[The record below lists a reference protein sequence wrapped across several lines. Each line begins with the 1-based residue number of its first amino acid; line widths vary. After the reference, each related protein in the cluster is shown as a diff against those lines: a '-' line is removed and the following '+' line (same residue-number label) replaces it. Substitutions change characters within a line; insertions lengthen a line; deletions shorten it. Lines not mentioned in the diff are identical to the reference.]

1 MNGGLMSRTAL
12 IALALAFSACSGT
25 AEVEAPTTPP
35 VDVPEVVEP
44 VVADGDAEA
53 APAALVPSPSETQRA
68 VEAAGI
74 EVALA
79 TLISHPTLAIASDSE
94 DQVAVST
101 GVVVADLL
109 LTAKASTNE
118 QLITQ
123 IDAIALGMK
132 TLDAGSDIDSV
143 LMDLKTRI
151 ASDSMTRGELVS
163 ELELLSGAIIPE
175 LEFNGRAR
183 IVPLIQAG
191 SWLEATNL
199 LARALKGTGQAGAAD
214 ALLKQPEVVEYFQKY
229 AMEHGVDVAAP
240 VTETLV
246 KALETLGEVA
256 HKDGSITD
264 EDLEHVIESTQAVL
278 SLL

>member
-1 MNGGLMSRTAL
+1 MSRTAI
-12 IALALAFSACSGT
+12 IALALAISACTGT
-25 AEVEAPTTPP
+25 AEVQAPTEAP

-44 VVADGDAEA
+44 VVEDGDADD

-74 EVALA
+74 DVALA
-79 TLISHPTLAIASDSE
+79 SLITHPTLAIASDSE

-109 LTAKASTNE
+109 LTAKTSTNE
-118 QLITQ
+118 QLTTQ

-132 TLDAGSDIDSV
+132 ALDAGTDIDSV
-143 LMDLKTRI
+143 LMDLKTRV
-151 ASDSMTRGELVS
+151 AADSITREELVS
-163 ELELLSGAIIPE
+163 ELEMLSGAIIPE

-199 LARALKGTGQAGAAD
+199 LARALMGTGQAGAAD
-214 ALLKQPEVVEYFQKY
+214 PLIKQPEVVEYFQKY
-229 AMEHGVDVAAP
+229 AMEHGMDVAAP
-240 VTETLV
+240 VTETML
-246 KALETLGEVA
+246 KTLETLGEVA
-256 HKDGSITD
+256 HKDGPITD
-264 EDLEHVIESTQAVL
+264 EDLEHVVESTQAVL

>member
-1 MNGGLMSRTAL
+1 MSRTAL
-12 IALALAFSACSGT
+12 LALALAVSACSGT
-25 AEVEAPTTPP
+25 AEVQAPTVEP
-35 VDVPEVVEP
+35 VDVPAVVDVVEE
-44 VVADGDAEA
+44 GGSA

-68 VEAAGI
+68 DEAAGI
-74 EVALA
+74 EVTLA
-79 TLISHPTLAIASDSE
+79 SLISHPTLAIASDSE

-109 LTAKASTNE
+109 LTAKTSTNE

-132 TLDAGSDIDSV
+132 ALDAGSDIDSV
-143 LMDLKTRI
+143 LMDLKTRV

-199 LARALKGTGQAGAAD
+199 LARALKGTGQAAAAD

-229 AMEHGVDVAAP
+229 AMEQGMDVAAP
-240 VTETLV
+240 VTETLL

-256 HKDGSITD
+256 HKEDSIND
-264 EDLEHVIESTQAVL
+264 EDLEHVVESTQAVL